1 MGTSPFGSA
10 PELPGRAIAVADEDG
25 EQVVL
30 DEFEA
35 TLLLELTDGLEPA
48 TVSACLTCRSRVL
61 AVVAFLD
68 LLEQSLAHERARELI
83 ELAEEAPTLH
93 VYVSDLE
100 SDCTHRTW
108 RDPLFDEWADAFAEL
123 PPVGKLAP

>member
-1 MGTSPFGSA
+1 VGASPSG
-10 PELPGRAIAVADEDG
+10 PGNRLSGVALVVADEDG
-25 EQVVL
+25 ERVVL

-35 TLLLELTDGLEPA
+35 TLLLELTGRLDGA
-48 TVSACLTCRSRVL
+48 TVSACFSCRSRVV
-61 AVVAFLD
+61 AVIAFLE
-68 LLEQSLAHERARELI
+68 LLEDALAHERARELI

-93 VYVSDLE
+93 LYIADAA

-108 RDPLFDEWADAFAEL
+108 RDPLYDEWADAFAEL